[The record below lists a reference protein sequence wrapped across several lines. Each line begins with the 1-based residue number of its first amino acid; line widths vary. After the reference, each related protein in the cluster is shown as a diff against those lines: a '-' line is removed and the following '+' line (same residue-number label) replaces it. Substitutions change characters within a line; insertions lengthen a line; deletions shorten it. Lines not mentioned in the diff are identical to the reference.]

1 MKETKEKTG
10 SAGLVRKG
18 VFIPAFAIMAIVVA
32 IGFINNEGLAKE
44 PKPSSVFP
52 LGNSGGCISLWQLF
66 QLWS

>member
-32 IGFINNEGLAKE
+32 IGFINN
-44 PKPSSVFP
+44 
-52 LGNSGGCISLWQLF
+52 
-66 QLWS
+66 